1 MLLYSGWVS
10 HKNESVK
17 AYGKLLSDADQMSL
31 WIPIYIYISLAW
43 ILRYWSLIGA
53 STLLYITKLNI
64 VLLGLRSYAAWLCLN
79 PKWADNVLTGAIA
92 FVNCM
97 NIETFP
103 SSYKILSCS
112 TLKSII
118 HLLRTF
124 TWEPQGWASSFKIEK
139 KAFVTWYYWHLLW
152 TVWIL
157 TSKSIFLRFELF
169 IVQGDLYLLSRCSY
183 VWYPII
189 L

>member
-1 MLLYSGWVS
+1 M
-10 HKNESVK
+10 
-17 AYGKLLSDADQMSL
+17 
-31 WIPIYIYISLAW
+31 
-43 ILRYWSLIGA
+43 YW
-53 STLLYITKLNI
+53 
-64 VLLGLRSYAAWLCLN
+64 LGLRSYAAWLCLN

-103 SSYKILSCS
+103 SSYKLLSCS

-124 TWEPQGWASSFKIEK
+124 TWEPQGWASSFKIEN

-152 TVWIL
+152 TESGYWHRNSSFWDLNCSLFKEIYIFSADALMFDTQLYYNARYMFEVWHIYIDLNLCIELIVYIL
-157 TSKSIFLRFELF
+157 SIV
-169 IVQGDLYLLSRCSY
+169 IKYCSQ
-183 VWYPII
+183 
-189 L
+189 

>member
-1 MLLYSGWVS
+1 MQMKWV
-10 HKNESVK
+10 
-17 AYGKLLSDADQMSL
+17 Y
-31 WIPIYIYISLAW
+31 IYIYFIGLDFEILIIHRSLNSP
-43 ILRYWSLIGA
+43 IYYQIE
-53 STLLYITKLNI
+53 YCND
-64 VLLGLRSYAAWLCLN
+64 LGLRSYAAWLCLN

-118 HLLRTF
+118 HLPRTF
-124 TWEPQGWASSFKIEK
+124 IWEPQGWASFFKIEK

-169 IVQGDLYLLSRCSY
+169 IVQGDLSSQLMLLCLIPNY
-183 VWYPII
+183 VIKPSICLKSGTSTLI
-189 L
+189 SIFVSSS